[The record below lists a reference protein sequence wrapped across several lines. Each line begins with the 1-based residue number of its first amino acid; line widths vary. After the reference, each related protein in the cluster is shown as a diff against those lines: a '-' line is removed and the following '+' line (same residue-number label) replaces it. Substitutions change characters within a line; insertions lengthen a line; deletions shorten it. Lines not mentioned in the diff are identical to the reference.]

1 MKTYMFLVAIV
12 LVVTTACGKK
22 EGAVNNPFFAEYGTP
37 FEVPP
42 FDRIRHE
49 HYIPAFNE
57 GIKQT
62 YKEID
67 AIVNDPAAPTF
78 ENTIVALEKSG
89 VLLSKVSRVF
99 YNLLGSTT
107 NDSMQAL
114 AKQVAPMMSKLSDDI
129 ALNVKLFSRIKA
141 IYDQKDKLNL
151 TDEQAMVLDRY
162 YKEFVRGGANLADA
176 QKERFRNINE
186 ELSMLTLKFSEN
198 VLKEDNGYQ
207 LVIDSKDDLAG
218 LPEDVI
224 AAAAKAGTD
233 AGKDGKWVITLH
245 KPSWIPFL
253 QYSAKRELREKIYTA
268 WMNRGNNKN
277 DFNNNSTLTQIA
289 KLRLER
295 ANLLG
300 FPTHAHYVL
309 DDNMAKTPDRVY
321 DLLNKLWTP
330 ALQKAKQEVK
340 DMQAII
346 DKEGGKFKLASW
358 DWWYYAEKVKKEKYD
373 LDENE
378 IRPYFQLEKVRT
390 GAFNVATKLW
400 GVTFKEINNVPVYQ
414 EDVKVFEVKNAD
426 GSHVGIL
433 YVDYFPRPSKR
444 GGAWMDNFKFQEK
457 LYGKDSR
464 PVIVN
469 VGNFSKPTA
478 DKPSLLSID
487 EVQTLFHEFGHALH
501 GLFAGATYPKVSGTN
516 VARDFVELPSQ
527 MMENWAFE
535 PEVLK
540 DYAKHYET
548 GAVIPDAL
556 IDKIQKSDKFN
567 QGFITTEYLAACFLD
582 MNWYTIK
589 EWKDIDPLKFEKD
602 YMDKIGLIKEIIPR
616 YRNTYFSH
624 IFSGGYD
631 AGYYNY
637 IWADVLVADAFQAFK
652 ENGIFDQKTAR
663 SYRENILEKGGSED
677 AMKLF
682 VKFRGREPK
691 IEPLIAK
698 RGLDQL

>member
-1 MKTYMFLVAIV
+1 MRTYLILVTIFLVV
-12 LVVTTACGKK
+12 MTACGRK
-22 EGAVNNPFFAEYGTP
+22 ESAANNPFFEEYRTL

-49 HYIPAFNE
+49 HFMPAFNE
-57 GIKQT
+57 GVAQV

-67 AIVNDPAAPTF
+67 VIVNTAEEPTF
-78 ENTIVALEKSG
+78 DNTIVPLEKSG
-89 VLLSKVSRVF
+89 VLLNKVGRVF
-99 YNLLGSTT
+99 YNLLASNT

-114 AKQVAPMMSKLSDDI
+114 AKRVAPMTSKLYDDI
-129 ALNVKLFSRIKA
+129 ALNVKLFSRIKS
-141 IYDQKDKLNL
+141 IYDQKAKLNL
-151 TDEQAMVLDRY
+151 NEEQIMVLERY
-162 YKEFVRGGANLADA
+162 YKEFVRGGANLAEDK
-176 QKERFRNINE
+176 KERFRKINE

-198 VLKEDNGYQ
+198 VLKEDNGFK
-207 LVIDSKDDLAG
+207 LVIDNKEDLAG
-218 LPEDVI
+218 LPDNVV
-224 AAAAKAGTD
+224 AAAAKAGKD
-233 AGKDGKWVITLH
+233 AGHDGKWVITLH

-268 WMNRGNNKN
+268 WMNRGNNEN
-277 DFNNNSTLTQIA
+277 EFNNNNTLAQIA

-300 FPTHAHYVL
+300 FPSHAHYIL

-321 DLLNKLWTP
+321 ELLNKLWKP
-330 ALQKAKQEVK
+330 SLQKAKQEVK

-346 DKEGGKFKLASW
+346 DKEDGKFKLASW

-378 IRPYFQLEKVRT
+378 IRPYFQLEKVRE
-390 GAFNVATKLW
+390 GAFNVASKLW
-400 GVTFKEINNVPVYQ
+400 GITFNEIKNVPVYH

-426 GSHVGIL
+426 NSHLGIL

-457 LYGKDSR
+457 MYGKDSR

-469 VGNFSKPTA
+469 VGNFSKPTS
-478 DKPSLLSID
+478 DKPSLLSVD

-501 GLFAGATYPKVSGTN
+501 GLFASSTYLKVSGTN

-527 MMENWAFE
+527 IMENWALE

-540 DYAKHYET
+540 DYAKHYKT
-548 GAVIPDAL
+548 GAIIPDAM

-624 IFSGGYD
+624 IFAGGYD

-652 ENGIFDQKTAR
+652 ENGLFDQKTAK
-663 SYRENILEKGGSED
+663 SLRENILEKGGSED
-677 AMKLF
+677 PMKLF
-682 VKFRGREPK
+682 IKFRGHEPR

-698 RGLDQL
+698 RGLDQ

>member
-1 MKTYMFLVAIV
+1 MRTYMFFAVMV
-12 LVVTTACGKK
+12 LIAMTACGKK
-22 EGAVNNPFFAEYGTP
+22 ENAANNPFFEEYRTP

-42 FDRIRHE
+42 FDRIKHD
-49 HYIPAFNE
+49 HYMPAFNE
-57 GIKQT
+57 GIGQV

-67 AIVNDPAAPTF
+67 AIVNNTEAPTF

-89 VLLSKVSRVF
+89 VLLNKVGRVF
-99 YNLLGSTT
+99 YNLLASTT
-107 NDSMQAL
+107 DDSMQAL
-114 AKQVAPMMSKLSDDI
+114 AKRVAPKTSKLYDDI
-129 ALNVKLFSRIKA
+129 ALNVKLFSRIKD
-141 IYDQKDKLNL
+141 IYDQKNKLNL
-151 TDEQAMVLDRY
+151 TAEQVMVLDRY
-162 YKEFVRGGANLADA
+162 YKEFVRGGANLAEDK
-176 QKERFRNINE
+176 KERFRKINE

-198 VLKEDNGYQ
+198 VLKEDNGYK
-207 LVIDSKDDLAG
+207 LVIDHKDDLTG
-218 LPEDVI
+218 LPENVI
-224 AAAAKAGTD
+224 AAAAKAGKD
-233 AGKDGKWVITLH
+233 AGQEGKWVITLH

-268 WMNRGNNKN
+268 WMIRGNNSN
-277 DFNNNSTLTQIA
+277 EFNNNSTLTQIA

-295 ANLLG
+295 AHLLG
-300 FPTHAHYVL
+300 FTSHAHYVL

-321 DLLNKLWTP
+321 DLLNKLWEP
-330 ALQKAKQEVK
+330 SLQKAKQEVK

-346 DKEGGKFKLASW
+346 DKEGGKFKLESW

-373 LDENE
+373 FDENE
-378 IRPYFQLEKVRT
+378 IRPYFQLANVRN

-400 GVTFKEINNVPVYQ
+400 GITFNEIKNVPVYH
-414 EDVKVFEVKNAD
+414 EEVKVFEVKNAD

-433 YVDYFPRPSKR
+433 YVDYFPRASKR

-457 LYGKDSR
+457 MYGKDSR

-469 VGNFSKPTA
+469 VGNFSRPTS
-478 DKPSLLSID
+478 DKPSLLSVD

-501 GLFAGATYPKVSGTN
+501 GLLATATYLKVSGTN

-527 MMENWAFE
+527 IMENWALE

-556 IDKIQKSDKFN
+556 IEKIQKSDKFN

-589 EWKDIDPLKFEKD
+589 EWKDIDPLKFEKEH
-602 YMDKIGLIKEIIPR
+602 MNKIGLIKEIIPR

-624 IFSGGYD
+624 IFAGGYD

-652 ENGIFDQKTAR
+652 ETGLFDQKTAK
-663 SYRENILEKGGSED
+663 SLRENILEKGGSED
-677 AMKLF
+677 PMKLF
-682 VKFRGREPK
+682 IKFRGREPR

-698 RGLDQL
+698 RGLDQ